1 MRTWEEEQ
9 FLEELGPAL
18 HNEFG
23 VLLRGSGVR
32 DRGLRLSHHCGDG
45 NKALEVVGID

>member
-18 HNEFG
+18 HN
-23 VLLRGSGVR
+23 GVR